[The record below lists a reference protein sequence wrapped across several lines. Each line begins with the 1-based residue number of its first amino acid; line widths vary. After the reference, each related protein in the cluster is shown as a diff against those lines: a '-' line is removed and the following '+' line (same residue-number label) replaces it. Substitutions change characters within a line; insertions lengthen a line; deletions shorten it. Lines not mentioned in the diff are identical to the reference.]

1 MLMGT
6 LRFFHIKCRCPTLPD
21 CGILL
26 ASENRRR
33 AVAFISIGSFF
44 VIFLVAILW
53 ATRPENKRDAQEH
66 GTKEQNESV
75 LLSR

>member
-1 MLMGT
+1 M
-6 LRFFHIKCRCPTLPD
+6 
-21 CGILL
+21 
-26 ASENRRR
+26 
-33 AVAFISIGSFF
+33 AFISIGSFF

-53 ATRPENKRDAQEH
+53 ATRPESKRDSQEH

>member
-1 MLMGT
+1 
-6 LRFFHIKCRCPTLPD
+6 
-21 CGILL
+21 
-26 ASENRRR
+26 
-33 AVAFISIGSFF
+33 VAFISIGSFF